1 MWLQPVPLANETTLS
16 ISRMNSRSTTFF
28 LICIICSVFQT
39 SSALAQ
45 HSVARQWNEVL
56 LEAIRKD
63 NARPTVHGRN
73 LFHTAIAMY
82 DSWAIYDQTAAPYL
96 LGETV
101 HGFTCPF
108 SGIADPANIQDA
120 REATMSYAFYRLM
133 RHRFTNSP
141 GAAISIPLM
150 DSLMIEL
157 GYDTAFA
164 SQDYSTGSAEA
175 LGNHLAQNLID
186 FGLQDNSNEQANYVN
201 QFYQPSNT
209 TLLPIVPGNPNTTDE
224 NHWQPLTLDVY
235 IDQSGN
241 IYPITTPEFLSPE
254 WGTVHA
260 FALSQD
266 DLTIHSDGLN
276 DYWAY
281 HDPGTPPLLD
291 TGNVDAMGELYQ
303 WNFSLVSIWSSHL
316 DSTSNVMWDISPAS
330 IGNVQSYPTDQAAM
344 PSFYNLYDGGD
355 PGQGHALNP
364 STGQPYT
371 PQMVPRSDYARVLA
385 EFWADG
391 PDSETPPGHWFTL
404 LNYVSDHQDFEKK
417 YEGIG
422 DILPDLEWDVKS
434 YFTLAGAVHDAAV
447 TAWGVKGW
455 YDYLRPIS
463 AIRFMS
469 DLGQSTYDTLSNY
482 HPAGIPLYEDYIEIV
497 GENDP
502 LAIMVLDTTWLDTV
516 NFYMDTSY
524 ANAGKIKVFAWR
536 GPDYIGNPDSSLAGV
551 GWILAENWWPYQRP
565 TFVTPP
571 FAGFVSGHST
581 FSRAAAEVME
591 MLTGD
596 PFFPGGMGE
605 FTAPMN
611 EFLVFE
617 DGPSIDITL
626 QWATYRD
633 ASDQC
638 SLSRI
643 WGGIHPPAD
652 DIPGRL
658 MGAVIGPDAFELAKE
673 YFEGSSIITG
683 TDEAIS
689 EISIYPNPSAD
700 WCQINSKDEIMDYIS
715 VTDLSGKVLSTV
727 IPSSKRYTLNC
738 SNWSTG
744 TYLINIGT
752 EKGVHSKRLIIQ

>member
-1 MWLQPVPLANETTLS
+1 MSLRLS
-16 ISRMNSRSTTFF
+16 ALRLFTIVILM
-28 LICIICSVFQT
+28 VQT
-39 SSALAQ
+39 SGINAQ
-45 HSVARQWNEVL
+45 QSVARQWNEVL
-56 LEAIRKD
+56 LDAIRKD

-73 LFHTAIAMY
+73 LFHTSIAMY
-82 DSWAIYDQTAAPYL
+82 DSWAIYDQVADPYL

-101 HGFTCPF
+101 NGFTCPY
-108 SGIADPANIQDA
+108 SAMTPTSNLQEA
-120 REATMSYAFYRLM
+120 REATLSYACYRLM
-133 RHRFTNSP
+133 RHRFANSP

-150 DSLMIEL
+150 DSLMIVL
-157 GYDTAFA
+157 GYDTAFVN
-164 SQDYSTGSAEA
+164 QDYSDGSAEA

-186 FGLQDNSNEQANYVN
+186 YGLQDNSNEQANYAN
-201 QFYQPSNT
+201 QFYQPANN
-209 TLLPIVPGNPNTTDE
+209 TLLPIVPGNPNTIDE

-241 IYPITTPEFLSPE
+241 VYPLSTPEFLSPE

-260 FALSQD
+260 FALSPD
-266 DLTIHSDGLN
+266 DLTIYSDGLN

-291 TGNVDAMGELYQ
+291 TSNVDAMGELYQ
-303 WNFSLVSIWSSHL
+303 WNFALVSIWSSHL
-316 DSTSNVMWDISPAS
+316 DSSSNVMWDISPAS
-330 IGNVQSYPTDQAAM
+330 IGNVQSYPTDQTSM
-344 PSFYNLYDGGD
+344 PSFYDLYDGGD
-355 PGQGHALNP
+355 PGQGHTLNP
-364 STGQPYT
+364 ATGQPYI

-391 PDSETPPGHWFTL
+391 PDSETPPGHWFAL

-434 YFTLAGAVHDAAV
+434 YFTMAGAVHDAAV

-469 DLGQSTYDTLSNY
+469 DLGQSSIDTLSNY

-497 GENDP
+497 EDNDP
-502 LAIMVLDTTWLDTV
+502 LTVMVLDTTWVDTV
-516 NFYMDTSY
+516 NFNVDTSFT
-524 ANAGKIKVFAWR
+524 NSGKIKVFAWR

-581 FSRAAAEVME
+581 FSRAAAEVMT

-605 FTAPMN
+605 FLAPMN

-617 DGPSIDITL
+617 DGPSMDITL

-658 MGAVIGPDAFELAKE
+658 MGAVIGPDAFDLAKE
-673 YFEGSSIITG
+673 YFEGTSIITG
-683 TDEAIS
+683 VEDTNS
-689 EISIYPNPSAD
+689 EFSIYPNPSSE
-700 WCQINSKDEIMDYIS
+700 WCQINTDEGEIASITI
-715 VTDLSGKVLSTV
+715 TDLSGRVLNSV
-727 IPSSKRYTLNC
+727 NPSSNRYVLDC
-738 SNWSTG
+738 SNWPIG
-744 TYLINIGT
+744 TYLISVET
-752 EKGVHSKRLIIQ
+752 ENGISIERLIKH

>member
-1 MWLQPVPLANETTLS
+1 MNTRTITFLFVAL
-16 ISRMNSRSTTFF
+16 IS
-28 LICIICSVFQT
+28 SVFP
-39 SSALAQ
+39 SSSMAQ

-73 LFHTAIAMY
+73 LFHTSIAMY
-82 DSWAIYDQTAAPYL
+82 DSWAIYDQVADPYL
-96 LGETV
+96 LGETL
-101 HGFTCPF
+101 HGFTCPY
-108 SGIADPANIQDA
+108 SGIPAPANIEDA
-120 REATMSYAFYRLM
+120 REATLSYSCYRLM
-133 RHRFTNSP
+133 RHRFANSP

-150 DSLMIEL
+150 DSLMLEL
-157 GYDTAFA
+157 GYDTAFV
-164 SQDYSTGSAEA
+164 SQDYSGGSAEA

-186 FGLQDNSNEQANYVN
+186 FGLQDNSNELANYAN
-201 QFYQPSNT
+201 QFYQPSNN
-209 TLLPIVPGNPNTTDE
+209 TLLPIVPGNPNTIDE
-224 NHWQPLTLDVY
+224 NHWQPLTLNVY

-241 IYPITTPEFLSPE
+241 VYPLSTPEFLSPE

-316 DSTSNVMWDISPAS
+316 DSGSNVMWDISPAS
-330 IGNVQSYPTDQAAM
+330 IGNVQSYPTDQASM

-364 STGQPYT
+364 ATGQPYT

-404 LNYVSDHQDFEKK
+404 LNYVSDHQDFEKR

-422 DILPDLEWDVKS
+422 NILPELEWDVKS
-434 YFTLAGAVHDAAV
+434 YFTLAGAVHDAAI

-463 AIRFMS
+463 AIRMMS
-469 DLGQSTYDTLSNY
+469 DIGQSTIDTLDNY
-482 HPAGIPLYEDYIEIV
+482 HPAGIPLYDGFIEV
-497 GENDP
+497 VNDGDP
-502 LAIMVLDTTWLDTV
+502 LTTMVFDTTWVDTV
-516 NFYMDTSY
+516 NFNVDTSY
-524 ANAGKIKVFAWR
+524 ANSGKIKVFAWR
-536 GPDYIGNPDSSLAGV
+536 GPDYIGNPESSLAGV

-581 FSRAAAEVME
+581 FSRAAAEVMT

-605 FTAPMN
+605 FHAPMN

-617 DGPSIDITL
+617 DGPSVDVTL

-652 DIPGRL
+652 DVPGRL
-658 MGAVIGPDAFELAKE
+658 MGAVIGPDAFNLAKE
-673 YFEGSSIITG
+673 YFEGSSIITEVNSLES
-683 TDEAIS
+683 DIN
-689 EISIYPNPSAD
+689 IYPNPASG
-700 WCQINSKDEIMDYIS
+700 WCQINANDGLMKSITVSDITGR
-715 VTDLSGKVLSTV
+715 VLKVEN
-727 IPSSKRYTLNC
+727 PSSDRFVLETDGLPD
-738 SNWSTG
+738 G
-744 TYLINIGT
+744 TYLVNIET
-752 EKGVHSKRLIIQ
+752 DKGLSYKQLIIH